1 MYVLSDIIYNILPVS
16 TFTSFAIVIYF
27 ILHVY
32 MSIGYKYLLDITT
45 KVLTQCSLLTKH
57 DHLVAG

>member
-1 MYVLSDIIYNILPVS
+1 
-16 TFTSFAIVIYF
+16 
-27 ILHVY
+27 